1 MRHFLLH
8 KVSLQFIFI
17 FSTLLG
23 WHITSAAHDTW
34 LMPARFLQ
42 NVHPGVETATLL
54 PGTGDF
60 FPKPDFLTPS
70 DRIQTLI
77 CTEANAPIQAALED
91 HKKLGFQVK
100 VKLNQADAP
109 ASCVVK
115 LEREFIE
122 LEAAKVDLYLDDIQ
136 AQPAI
141 RKHWA
146 AMQAKNIPWREHYT
160 KIARAELR
168 ASLSNQPTVDN
179 KQVLPAELMAV
190 HSNQELKVGTSAQ
203 FKLLHRGKPLAGQP
217 IQWISGQQ
225 GQRGWLRSD
234 SKGLVSV
241 PLIEPGAWM
250 LRGTIIR
257 PGKLGE
263 FESDFFTLVFLV
275 PESAR

>member
-1 MRHFLLH
+1 MRHYLLH
-8 KVSLQFIFI
+8 KVSLRLIFI
-17 FSTLLG
+17 SLSVLG
-23 WHITSAAHDTW
+23 WQRPVAAHDTW
-34 LMPARFLQ
+34 LMPTTFLQ
-42 NVHPGVETATLL
+42 NVHPRMGTATLL

-60 FPKPDFLTPS
+60 FPQPDFLTPS

-77 CTEANAPIQAALED
+77 CTESNAPTQATLED
-91 HKKLGFQVK
+91 NKKLGFQVK
-100 VKLNQADAP
+100 VNLNQADAP

-115 LEREFIE
+115 LEREFLE
-122 LEAAKVDLYLDDIQ
+122 LEAEKVNLYLDDIQ

-141 RKHWA
+141 RKRWA

-203 FKLLHRGKPLAGQP
+203 FKLLHRGKPSAGQP

-257 PGKLGE
+257 PGKPGE

-275 PESAR
+275 PESIR